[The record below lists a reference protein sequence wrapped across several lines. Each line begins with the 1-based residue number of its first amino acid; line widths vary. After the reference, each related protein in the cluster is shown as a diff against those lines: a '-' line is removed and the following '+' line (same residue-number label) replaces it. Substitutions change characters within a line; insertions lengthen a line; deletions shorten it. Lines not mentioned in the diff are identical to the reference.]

1 MLPSGLVVCHRGAVS
16 DTDPA
21 PVPIPAPVPSPP
33 QGRGLVIAGAI
44 LLGLYLIPVVVILV
58 LSLRYLIYVMRGVVE
73 GGEGIYLIIL
83 AYLLVLLAPLWFV
96 GIALLGVGRTK
107 QRGPVRGAVA
117 VWILAVC
124 GLPVSAALIAVAMW
138 ALCDDA
144 GCRAPVD
151 SVFTIAF
158 VGIGVLTPVVVA
170 SVAWLIWGRPRTA
183 NSKGS

>member
-1 MLPSGLVVCHRGAVS
+1 VLPSGRVVCHCGTVS

-21 PVPIPAPVPSPP
+21 QVPIPAR
-33 QGRGLVIAGAI
+33 GRGLVIAGAI
-44 LLGLYLIPVVVILV
+44 LVGLYLIPVLAILV
-58 LSLRYLIYVMRGVVE
+58 FTLRYLIYVMRGVVE

-83 AYLLVLLAPLWFV
+83 AYSLVLLAPLWFV
-96 GIALLGVGRTK
+96 GIALLGVGRSK
-107 QRGPVRGAVA
+107 QRGPVRGAIA

-144 GCRAPVD
+144 SCRAPFY
-151 SVFTIAF
+151 SGLPIAF
-158 VGIGVLTPVVVA
+158 VGIALLTPVVVA

-183 NSKGS
+183 NSKGT

>member
-1 MLPSGLVVCHRGAVS
+1 MCHSGAVS
-16 DTDPA
+16 DTEPA
-21 PVPIPAPVPSPP
+21 QVPIPTQVPIPAR
-33 QGRGLVIAGAI
+33 GRGLVIAGAI

-58 LSLRYLIYVMRGVVE
+58 LALRYLIYVMRGVEE
-73 GGEGIYLIIL
+73 GGEGIFLIIL
-83 AYLLVLLAPLWFV
+83 FYVLVTLAPLWFV
-96 GIALLGVGRTK
+96 GIALIGVGRTK